1 MSDWCIVSLGAA
13 GFLIALGVDVAA
25 LAGLRWGKQFMGLLS
40 ASLIGYALVRA
51 ALGQP
56 KLALSAALVCLGW
69 PLLFAATALLIYSLL
84 LEIPFRR
91 TYVEAGASFILVRT
105 GTYALTRHPGV
116 LWFVLLLVA
125 LLLVSRS
132 RLLLWAGPI
141 WLGLDVLA
149 VWMQDCFSL
158 PRQFPDYAEYRQ
170 QTPMLLPTLTSVRRC
185 WRTLRSPVLSTDTER
200 TQKEANYYERDHQ
213 SQ

>member
-1 MSDWCIVSLGAA
+1 MSDWGIVLLGAL
-13 GFLIALGVDVAA
+13 GFLTALGVDVAA
-25 LAGLRWGKQFMGLLS
+25 LAGLRRGKQLVGLLS
-40 ASLIGYALVRA
+40 AGLMGYALVRA
-51 ALGQP
+51 APAQP
-56 KLALSAALVCLGW
+56 KLALPAALAWLGW
-69 PLLFAATALLIYSLL
+69 PLLLAATALLVYSLF

-91 TYVEAGASFILVRT
+91 TYVEAGASFALVRT

-116 LWFVLLLVA
+116 LWLALLLVA

-149 VWMQDCFSL
+149 VSIQDRFSL

-185 WRTLRSPVLSTDTER
+185 WRTLRSPVSSTDAER
-200 TQKEANYYERDHQ
+200 TQKETKYHEQDH
-213 SQ
+213 